1 MDPFL
6 GQIMLV
12 PYNFVPVN
20 WLPCDG
26 RLLSIPQFS
35 ALFSLLGTTYGGNGQ
50 TTFALPD
57 LRSRIPIGAG
67 QQAGDGLTPVPLGEQ
82 SGAEVVTLVQN
93 QMPAHIHSATV
104 SIGATSQ
111 PGTSQSPDGLVP
123 AMTTDSLGANVL
135 AYGPPDHSTRM
146 AGNNTVTTGT
156 AGGSQPVSIR
166 NPYLGL
172 QYIIST
178 VGVFPSRQ

>member
-1 MDPFL
+1 
-6 GQIMLV
+6 MLV

-26 RLLSIPQFS
+26 RLLSIQQFT

-50 TTFALPD
+50 TNFALPD

-67 QQAGDGLTPVPLGEQ
+67 QQAADGLTPVTLGEQ
-82 SGAEVVTLVQN
+82 SGAEEVTLTQV
-93 QMPAHIHSATV
+93 QMPVHIHAVTV

-111 PGTSQSPDGLVP
+111 PGTSQSPAGLVP
-123 AMTTDSLGANVL
+123 AVTTDSVGANVQ
-135 AYGPPDHSTRM
+135 AYGPPDGSTRM
-146 AGNNTVTTGT
+146 AGSNSLTCGP

-178 VGVFPSRQ
+178 SGIFPSRQ